1 MNSYLSQKFVLHN
14 ILGLSLRE
22 IDDNEQMW
30 LQENMTPTSTKI
42 LSNQVLCRLCGD
54 APYSAGRHS
63 YLSCKCGKVS
73 VDGGMEY
80 LRRVYDD
87 DADYIDISIE
97 WSLAEYQRV
106 HDAINPLWRP
116 LVEAT
121 WLPGGESL
129 VIENPVIIKVRNQQ
143 KKTLDALVMEQN
155 QSRDVIALLYIDLR
169 SLDLGKIQIYRKAV
183 DWAFDT
189 RRNTLGLI
197 CALARTER
205 DGDFYVTD

>member
-63 YLSCKCGKVS
+63 YRPCKCGKVS
-73 VDGGMEY
+73 VDGGQEY

-97 WSLAEYQRV
+97 WSMAEYQRV
-106 HDAINPLWRP
+106 HDALNPLWRP
-116 LVEAT
+116 MVEAMGP
-121 WLPGGESL
+121 PGGESL
-129 VIENPVIIKVRNQQ
+129 VIENPVVIEVRN
-143 KKTLDALVMEQN
+143 KSKESRESLVMKEN
-155 QSRDVIALLYIDLR
+155 QSRDAVAMLYIDLR
-169 SLDLGKIQIYRKAV
+169 SLDIGKLPIYRKAV
-183 DWAFDT
+183 DWALTT
-189 RRNTLGLI
+189 RRNTMGVI

-205 DGDFYVTD
+205 DGDFYVTA